1 MIVHYGGPVDRVDL
15 PLPNGR
21 TVTVANGHDIDLS
34 EHLPAA
40 QAKAL
45 GKSLI
50 EQEVWTEAKPAD
62 AKPSEKKED

>member
-1 MIVHYGGPVDRVDL
+1 MRVHYSGPVDRVYL
-15 PLPNGR
+15 VLPNGR
-21 TVTVANGHDIDLS
+21 TVDVAKGHDLDLS
-34 EHLPAA
+34 EHLTASE
-40 QAKAL
+40 AKAL